1 MANRFLQSL
10 LGEEEYDQ
18 ARGTAMNNAMLMAGL
33 QGLLASGP
41 SPMPVG
47 LGQVIG
53 QAGMTGLGAY
63 GASMEQTGQQA
74 GQLMELDSM
83 RQEQA
88 RMEQE
93 MEADEAFRLAA
104 QEVMAGGRVN
114 YNALQQLALAFP
126 ERAGP
131 LISAL
136 QSARPPEAPQVNL
149 QFDSRTGTIFNPRD
163 GTVTMAPGFTP
174 QEEPQ
179 VQIAFG
185 SEISPA
191 LDANATYQR
200 KPDGSV
206 TKIQGAN
213 LTAPEREAAANPVL
227 SQYSTESRELQR
239 PLLAAENAVSALSST
254 DDFAVRRAAIGF
266 VSSLGMR
273 PRETDGMYEESG
285 AYAELLRSINQIAGG
300 GPITDTQRQQLATQ
314 IQDTQRIL
322 RNQQNRIDSAT
333 RLRLKNLGYSD
344 EDIDVL
350 TTGRSGTA
358 PASASD
364 LASAARAERER
375 RQREGR

>member
-10 LGEEEYDQ
+10 LGEEDYQQ
-18 ARGTAMNNAMLMAGL
+18 ARGGAVNNALLMAGL

-41 SPMPVG
+41 STTPTS
-47 LGQVIG
+47 LGQIVG
-53 QAGMTGLGAY
+53 QAGIAGLGAY
-63 GASMEQTGQQA
+63 GQSMEQA
-74 GQLMELDSM
+74 GRQGVQSMELDQM

-93 MEADEAFRLAA
+93 MEADEAFRMAA

-149 QFDSRTGTIFNPRD
+149 QFDSRTGTIFNPRT
-163 GTVTMAPGFTP
+163 GEVTTAPGFSP

-179 VQIAFG
+179 VEIGFG
-185 SEISPA
+185 DRFSPA
-191 LDANATYQR
+191 LDPNATYQR

-344 EDIDVL
+344 EDINVL
-350 TTGRSGTA
+350 VTGMAGQQTG
-358 PASASD
+358 ASAAD
-364 LASAARAERER
+364 IAAAARAERER
-375 RQREGR
+375 RQGGR